1 MKNKFL
7 YKKCIPYSIA
17 VVSIKE
23 DKLVLITDRNME
35 KELNEINEEFQSDE
49 IEYNEFIK
57 QTNEC
62 LDHYFSLYYA
72 S

>member
-23 DKLVLITDRNME
+23 DKLVLIKDKNME
-35 KELNEINEEFQSDE
+35 KELNEINEEFESDE

-62 LDHYFSLYYA
+62 
-72 S
+72 